1 MVRIV
6 PAFLLLMATP
16 ALAAD
21 PVLSFVFKSEKL
33 ELGAEGLADASPS
46 FDAQGAQPVVLF
58 RLSQTGAS
66 GFAEITARH
75 VGEQMDIIVCGK
87 VIASPIIREAIQG
100 GSGQLSGA
108 FTVEETTALALKLK
122 SGRCDAAGK
131 DTGGAGGKGASGAGA
146 GKDAPGS

>member
-1 MVRIV
+1 MVKYTL
-6 PAFLLLMATP
+6 ALLVMATP

-33 ELGAEGLADASPS
+33 ELGADGLADASPS

-66 GFAEITARH
+66 GFAKITARH
-75 VGEQMDIIVCGK
+75 VGEQMDIVVCGK

-108 FTVEETTALALKLK
+108 FTAEETAALALKLK
-122 SGRCDAAGK
+122 SGRCDAGKK
-131 DTGGAGGKGASGAGA
+131 DTGGAGGKGEGGPGEGE
-146 GKDAPGS
+146 GKPSS

>member
-1 MVRIV
+1 MVKYTL
-6 PAFLLLMATP
+6 ALLVMANP

-33 ELGAEGLADASPS
+33 ELGADGLAGASPS

-58 RLSQTGAS
+58 WLSQTGAS
-66 GFAEITARH
+66 GFAKITARH
-75 VGEQMDIIVCGK
+75 VGEQMDIMVCGK

-108 FTVEETTALALKLK
+108 FTVEETTSLALKLK
-122 SGRCDAAGK
+122 SGRCDTAGN
-131 DTGGAGGKGASGAGA
+131 DTGGEGGKSEGGTGEGE
-146 GKDAPGS
+146 GKPSS